1 MKRLFAMLLPAA
13 LCAAILCLPAF
24 AAEPETPGRASGT
37 RAGVGQCHM
46 AGRGAV
52 PAQ

>member
-24 AAEPETPGRASGT
+24 AAEPETPAGVRH